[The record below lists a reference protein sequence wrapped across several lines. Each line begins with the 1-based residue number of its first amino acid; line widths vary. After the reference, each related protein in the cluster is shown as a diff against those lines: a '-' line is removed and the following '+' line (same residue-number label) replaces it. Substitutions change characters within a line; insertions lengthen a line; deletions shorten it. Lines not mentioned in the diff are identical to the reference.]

1 MNYFRGHVENL
12 SVLSI
17 TLNDMTIPYKKS
29 GTVVW
34 TSQLEKRFRLIQE
47 AVGNCPKLYYVSL
60 NPSIHVRTY
69 ASDYGIGGY
78 ILRLDGDKELLTR
91 FISKSL
97 HKS

>member
-1 MNYFRGHVENL
+1 MNYFGDHAENL

-17 TLNDMTIPYKKS
+17 PLNDMTIPYKKS

-34 TSQLEKRFRLIQE
+34 TPLLEKRHRLIQK
-47 AVGNCPKLYYVSL
+47 AVSKCPKLYYVGL
-60 NPSIHVRTY
+60 NPLIHVRTY

-78 ILRLDGDKELLTR
+78 ILQLDGDKELLIR